1 MKKFSQDGNT
11 LVFYKKEGETRFSF
25 YFENDKKLTDLLLS
39 NINQKKVYEY
49 QIKDA
54 AKSIFAKVK
63 NNSLIEW
70 PEAKDNPINI
80 LQQILF
86 KKFGTGKM
94 FAKVVDVGTLN
105 GDHNVIVEMELANGK
120 IYKGSGI
127 NWRVAKQEAAK
138 KALEELQS

>member
-1 MKKFSQDGNT
+1 MKKFTQDGNT
-11 LVFYKKEGETRFSF
+11 LVFYKKEDEKYFSF
-25 YFENDKKLTDLLLS
+25 YIENDEKLSSLLLS
-39 NINQKKVYEY
+39 NVNQKKIPEY
-49 QIKDA
+49 QIEPA
-54 AKSIFAKVK
+54 ARSIFAKIR
-63 NNSLIEW
+63 NGSLIEW

-86 KKFGTGKM
+86 KKFGAGKM